1 MGKFLKTSLCAALI
15 SISAAI
21 SLHSQN
27 NAGYD
32 VFIPISK
39 YISQG
44 DSEKLSAWF
53 ADNLEVCIR
62 ASSNTSS
69 KSQARQIIKS
79 FFESYSPSSF
89 NISHTAGQGN
99 MKYALG
105 TLKAGGSS
113 FLVTIFVNLDGEE
126 YKIQQIKID
135 PAN

>member
-79 FFESYSPSSF
+79 FFNTYTPRSLT
-89 NISHTAGQGN
+89 IIHTAGRDN
-99 MKYALG
+99 MKYVLG
-105 TLKAGGSS
+105 DLYAGGET
-113 FLVTIFVNLDGEE
+113 FRMTLFVVCKGESYE
-126 YKIQQIKID
+126 IQQIKID
-135 PAN
+135 RI